1 MRARISSVAAQM
13 EKFDFF
19 FGVELGRKVL
29 NVVDNLSR
37 TLQATAI
44 SACEAQT
51 VVSLTV
57 TTLQS
62 MRSDECFDMFWQYVE
77 HRRASLDS
85 DVLSQTLPRRR
96 KTPRRYEIRRSMP
109 EHPQTLQDHYRRI
122 YFKAI
127 DLIVSAIGDT
137 LNQKGFSL
145 LQKLEPLQ
153 SPLK

>member
-1 MRARISSVAAQM
+1 MLLLQGFEFCVQHAGLSGRTEALASITENYDVLQLTWEAARDAVRNTEMRARISSVAAQM

-29 NVVDNLSR
+29 NVVDNLSH

-85 DVLSQTLPRRR
+85 DVLSNTSTTQKDTKTLRNW
-96 KTPRRYEIRRSMP
+96 KK
-109 EHPQTLQDHYRRI
+109 H
-122 YFKAI
+122 A
-127 DLIVSAIGDT
+127 
-137 LNQKGFSL
+137 
-145 LQKLEPLQ
+145 
-153 SPLK
+153 